1 MDLSIWIFV
10 MKFYSEVKK
19 QKMTFLLQLN
29 AKNVDT
35 LLLETQCLYNKNFVY
50 VLRATVKPRLSNAS
64 VLDQIGFR
72 TINSRFLRFRLRTK
86 IRIMT
91 KPKEAEQTRMRHDAG
106 HVGFF
111 HTIFGV
117 TELLYFFYC
126 LISNF
131 CKFFQNFSYC
141 TAS

>member
-1 MDLSIWIFV
+1 MSDTVKILLSYTKCRVSI
-10 MKFYSEVKK
+10 
-19 QKMTFLLQLN
+19 LLRSVELI
-29 AKNVDT
+29 KSI
-35 LLLETQCLYNKNFVY
+35 
-50 VLRATVKPRLSNAS
+50 TVKPRFSNAS
-64 VLDQIGFR
+64 VLEQIGFR

-86 IRIMT
+86 NRIST
-91 KPKEAEQTRMRHDAG
+91 KPKEAERTRMRHDAAY
-106 HVGFF
+106 VGFF

>member
-1 MDLSIWIFV
+1 M
-10 MKFYSEVKK
+10 
-19 QKMTFLLQLN
+19 
-29 AKNVDT
+29 AKNKQSNLISSVKMLNISVINKYIINLGIGRGWG
-35 LLLETQCLYNKNFVY
+35 LLS
-50 VLRATVKPRLSNAS
+50 TVKPRFSNAS
-64 VLDQIGFR
+64 VLEQIGFR

-86 IRIMT
+86 IRIST
-91 KPKEAEQTRMRHDAG
+91 KPKEAERTRMRHDAAYF
-106 HVGFF
+106 GFF